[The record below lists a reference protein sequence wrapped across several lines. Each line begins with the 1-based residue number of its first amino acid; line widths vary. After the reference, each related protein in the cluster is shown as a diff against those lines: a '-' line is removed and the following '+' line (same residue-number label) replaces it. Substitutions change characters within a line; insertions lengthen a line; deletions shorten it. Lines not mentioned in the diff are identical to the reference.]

1 MLAFH
6 FFHKL
11 TEKCGIWLWGE
22 GEPRSRTRFGGRWGV
37 AELSGLKEAGLAL
50 YFAEGSDTRSGPG
63 GSERPDPLQTLHRG
77 LPAFS
82 CHGDREFWTTAW
94 LICPPSPPPRLGA
107 APSSPRSA
115 YPQAS
120 HPSSAQGSVTPP
132 PPAPSAQA

>member
-1 MLAFH
+1 M
-6 FFHKL
+6 
-11 TEKCGIWLWGE
+11 
-22 GEPRSRTRFGGRWGV
+22 

-94 LICPPSPPPRLGA
+94 LICPPSPPPAWARL
-107 APSSPRSA
+107 
-115 YPQAS
+115 
-120 HPSSAQGSVTPP
+120 
-132 PPAPSAQA
+132 PPAPDLRTPKQVTLAAPKGR